1 MSANPVNAWDML
13 LLAASETSFGTT
25 PTPASTAAYAGLALE
40 TVSVD
45 LGPTQQ
51 GQTRPKQ
58 DRNVGRG
65 MQSGFVEGRVQP
77 IPFTVVTSVKSRSAG
92 DGVPLELALYRA
104 AGLGYADTG
113 SDYTLSPNATPVES
127 SVFAGVSLTRFLGS
141 GAAAFQ
147 AETLRGGV
155 VKSLKWE
162 GGDKEVM
169 LTASGAGV
177 GKYMRGS
184 LDSVTFASGVDTTLT
199 HTAAESYRLDPGY
212 YLIES
217 EIILISSVTKGGT
230 STTVTRAQLGTSGAA
245 HSTKPLYP
253 YRPSP
258 TYTGSPIAE
267 PNATCSVG
275 GVTSRLL
282 GWTFELTT
290 GLDHLPGETGSAYVQ
305 GVKTTRYDAKYS
317 LRLVLSGDQVS
328 LMGKALARPVTAVS
342 LAQGTGTGGV
352 ITIASSYCEVEPF
365 VVPDTANDVAIID
378 VGLRVRDDTAGN
390 NSFSIV
396 LS

>member
-1 MSANPVNAWDML
+1 MSSYPVNAWDML
-13 LLAASETSFGTT
+13 LLAASEATFGTT
-25 PTPASTAAYAGLALE
+25 PAPASTSAYAALALE
-40 TVSVD
+40 CISAD
-45 LGPTQQ
+45 MGPAQV
-51 GQTRPKQ
+51 GQVRPKQ
-58 DRNVGRG
+58 DRNLGRG

-77 IPFTVVTSVKSRSAG
+77 IPFTVVTSIKSRSAG
-92 DGVPLELALYRA
+92 DGVPLELALFKA

-113 SDYTLSPNATPVES
+113 ADYTLAPSATPVES
-127 SVFAGVSLTRFLGS
+127 GDFAGLSLTRFLGS
-141 GAAAFQ
+141 RAAAFQ
-147 AETLRGGV
+147 SETLRGGV
-155 VKSLKWE
+155 VKSLRWE

-169 LTASGAGV
+169 LTAAGAGI

-184 LDSVTFASGVDTTLT
+184 LDSITLASDIVTTLT
-199 HTAAESYRLDPGY
+199 HTAEESYRLDPGY
-212 YLIES
+212 YLCES

-230 STTVTRAQLGTSGAA
+230 STTITRGALGSTAIA
-245 HSTKPLYP
+245 HTAKPLYP

-267 PNATCSVG
+267 PNATCSIG

-282 GWTFELTT
+282 SWSFELTT
-290 GLDHLPGETGSAYVQ
+290 GMDHLPGETGSAYVQ
-305 GVKTTRYDAKYS
+305 GVKYGRYDAKYS

-328 LMGKALARPVTAVS
+328 LMGKALARPTVAVS

-352 ITIASSYCEVEPF
+352 ITVASSYCEVEPF
-365 VVPDTANDVAIID
+365 TVPDTNNDVAIVD

-390 NSFSIV
+390 NAFSIV